1 MKKLILILSLT
12 ISMTTTHS
20 QAVLEHVYI
29 NQSVGNPIKLSNNE
43 WIYAVLPYNSFP
55 PTDVKI
61 FSSSHV
67 LLKTIPFYIPSGHRF
82 SSLLNVS
89 DVLFNSDNK
98 IELLYSILSNI
109 GDSCTLYLINED
121 EMILQEFPHQ
131 YWAWVYNID
140 GDYKLQTLNDQYD
153 SSCRIYSLPGTM
165 VDVPHQNTQIEL
177 SASPNP
183 CKDLIEI
190 SHPINAVRIR
200 IISVEGKEVYRVNTG
215 MALSTK
221 VQTMSFPTGI
231 YIFEVTLSDQRKL
244 TGKFIKR

>member
-1 MKKLILILSLT
+1 MKDNDLRICSITSPMDISAENASTCERYNNTESEKIVFLSCKSNPMKKLILILSLT

-20 QAVLEHVYI
+20 QAVLEHIYI
-29 NQSVGNPIKLSNNE
+29 NQSVANPIKLSNNE
-43 WIYAVLPYNSFP
+43 WIYAVLPYTSFP

-61 FSSSHV
+61 YSSS
-67 LLKTIPFYIPSGHRF
+67 
-82 SSLLNVS
+82 
-89 DVLFNSDNK
+89 
-98 IELLYSILSNI
+98 
-109 GDSCTLYLINED
+109 
-121 EMILQEFPHQ
+121 
-131 YWAWVYNID
+131 
-140 GDYKLQTLNDQYD
+140 
-153 SSCRIYSLPGTM
+153 RIYSLPGTM
-165 VDVPHQNTQIEL
+165 VDVPPQSTEL
-177 SASPNP
+177 EQSASPNP